1 MTLNLSIS
9 QRYLKKIGFNREFS
23 PTLENLQELLS
34 LHVQNIPFG
43 NLAPFLGDEV
53 LLDPQ
58 VIADKLLDQGR
69 EGYCLE
75 QSTLTKIV
83 LNELGFETFNLLG
96 RVYYQNMKV
105 EMAPTRTH
113 LVTIV
118 KIDGILY
125 LYDPGFGGMTPAGVL
140 SLNEVN
146 AVQQTPLEKFRLI
159 DVKDTDI
166 PEFALTGMKFML
178 QAYVKEIWM
187 NVYAFN
193 PEQAVAESDL
203 ILANWYVSTSPKSVF
218 TQNLMFSIIKNNEKT
233 SLNNNVLR
241 THGKL
246 GSTKKELVTIE
257 DYQSTLKSVF
267 NVNIEQIDFLK
278 VFNKINNSVA

>member
-1 MTLNLSIS
+1 MNLSIS
-9 QRYLKKIGFNREFS
+9 QRYLKKIGFNREFV
-23 PTLENLQELLS
+23 PTLENLKELLA
-34 LHVQNIPFG
+34 LHIQNIPFG
-43 NLAPFLGDEV
+43 NLASFLGDDV
-53 LLDPQ
+53 SLDIQ

-83 LNELGFETFNLLG
+83 LNELGFEAFNLLG

-105 EMAPTRTH
+105 EMTPTRTH

-118 KIDGILY
+118 KIDQTLY
-125 LYDPGFGGMTPAGVL
+125 LYDPGFGGMTPTGVL

-146 AVQQTPLEKFRLI
+146 TIQQTPLEKFRLI

-166 PEFALTGMKFML
+166 PEFALTEMKFMV
-178 QAYVKEIWM
+178 QAYVKDVWV

-193 PEQAVAESDL
+193 PEQEVAESDL
-203 ILANWYVSTSPKSVF
+203 IIANWYISTSPKSIF
-218 TQNLMFSIIKNNEKT
+218 TQNLMLSIIKNNERI

-241 THGKL
+241 IHSKS
-246 GSTKKELVTIE
+246 GSTKKELITLD
-257 DYQSTLKSVF
+257 DYQTTLKSVF
-267 NVNIEQIDFLK
+267 NINIEQIDMLK
-278 VFNKINNSVA
+278 IVDKINKSIT